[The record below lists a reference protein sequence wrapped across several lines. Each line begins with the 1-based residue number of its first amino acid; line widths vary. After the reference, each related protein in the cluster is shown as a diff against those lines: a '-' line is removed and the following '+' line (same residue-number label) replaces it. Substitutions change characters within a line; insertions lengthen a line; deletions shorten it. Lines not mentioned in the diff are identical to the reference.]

1 MSMSDDELADVDAD
15 PWRAKLAAKDAEIAG
30 LRQLRDEWCETYVNA
45 RDERDAARALL
56 RECDKAIETIQ
67 RGEPNFGRALRARI
81 AALLGAA

>member
-1 MSMSDDELADVDAD
+1 MTTIATDA
-15 PWRAKLAAKDAEIAG
+15 AEIAR
-30 LRQLRDEWCETYVNA
+30 LRQLRDEWCEAYVLA